1 MVKKEQGNERSVG
14 GGRREKQGEGYERDG
29 WRKRKRIVERG
40 KGGNGRGKCRA
51 EGEYTKGNGKG
62 QVEVLRKE
70 ELGEGEDKSERRE
83 GGRFEEGKRG

>member
-1 MVKKEQGNERSVG
+1 M
-14 GGRREKQGEGYERDG
+14 
-29 WRKRKRIVERG
+29 ERG

-51 EGEYTKGNGKG
+51 EGNGKG
-62 QVEVLRKE
+62 QVEVLRKV

>member
-1 MVKKEQGNERSVG
+1 M
-14 GGRREKQGEGYERDG
+14 
-29 WRKRKRIVERG
+29 ERG

-51 EGEYTKGNGKG
+51 EGEYMKGNGKG
-62 QVEVLRKE
+62 KVEVLRKE